1 MNQVLG
7 NCEKLMVW
15 MYRYRLQT
23 IIGRAITTAHSC
35 FAFLLP
41 MAAVSFL
48 LGPSLVIPI
57 SRSSSSVIVSRWA
70 KSISCSRKISRY
82 FSRPVDIFVPFL
94 LNWIYSAINEFWKCG
109 IRYVDLPKFS
119 SNSASE
125 EGSWEE
131 SLLCSSI
138 RLSWAGAVRAD
149 SGPAAW
155 LAMILG
161 WIFSSRSYLNHKTQ
175 IRLKAI

>member
-109 IRYVDLPKFS
+109 IRYVDHITQVFQQLCKWGGILRGESPVLQHPSKLGGGR
-119 SNSASE
+119 
-125 EGSWEE
+125 EGGQ
-131 SLLCSSI
+131 
-138 RLSWAGAVRAD
+138 RPRGVTRD
-149 SGPAAW
+149 DPG
-155 LAMILG
+155 
-161 WIFSSRSYLNHKTQ
+161 LN
-175 IRLKAI
+175 I